1 LTGDRELQR
10 IAVKYRDG
18 TCVVANGHRTK
29 RLCGTVFGRKV
40 DLPPCAYRVWNESAA
55 LEVESSDRHGSRCDY
70 SASGDAI
77 YLDTRKSSS
86 PVEFDRARGEGL
98 AVCRREGDGWE
109 LIPVRGKVAFRIE
122 GDKAVALGEDR
133 SDLGETPIIRDE
145 EGFTTVVPVPGA
157 FSYLI
162 KADNLN

>member
-1 LTGDRELQR
+1 
-10 IAVKYRDG
+10 
-18 TCVVANGHRTK
+18 
-29 RLCGTVFGRKV
+29 
-40 DLPPCAYRVWNESAA
+40 
-55 LEVESSDRHGSRCDY
+55 
-70 SASGDAI
+70 
-77 YLDTRKSSS
+77 
-86 PVEFDRARGEGL
+86 
-98 AVCRREGDGWE
+98 

-122 GDKAVALGEDR
+122 GDKSVALGEDR